1 MSTKI
6 NTKISLKID
15 NLIQGYCYNFLSY
28 LYKERGWKRAVF
40 ETCKENII
48 DSDIEDEKI
57 RIVITSDGKIMLTC
71 YCIFDVIKSMEFIIS
86 EFKYGRMGY
95 YIVMDETTGIDV
107 TFNSTY
113 YLKDYIFEKEETSE
127 TEFGSIKL
135 FKKEATLIYND
146 WEDGEIL
153 KEILISAIEEEDE
166 EEIKTK
172 DEEKKPMIDIN
183 NEKIIMTV
191 LFLWSMVRLSELL

>member
-1 MSTKI
+1 MAPRS
-6 NTKISLKID
+6 
-15 NLIQGYCYNFLSY
+15 
-28 LYKERGWKRAVF
+28 
-40 ETCKENII
+40 
-48 DSDIEDEKI
+48 
-57 RIVITSDGKIMLTC
+57 
-71 YCIFDVIKSMEFIIS
+71 
-86 EFKYGRMGY
+86 
-95 YIVMDETTGIDV
+95 IDV

-127 TEFGSIKL
+127 IEFGSIKL